1 MPEVISFGIWRNAT
15 FKVFVTKDADENY
28 LNVRLMSINQ
38 SFFKKYHLEIEKSR
52 FVEKWTMKQGD
63 HILSILPNKEA
74 INRGTLGGFVS
85 KNDNEKM
92 IYALTC
98 GHCFESTN
106 QSAYVDFSH
115 KYQEVGKCVF
125 TTKEKACDAAAI
137 EIKDSFINKCDV
149 AFRREDKKK
158 TNAKVYTQSLENV
171 HFVHKIG
178 AETSVTNG
186 TIVSS
191 EYYDKEV
198 NAENKDYV
206 FLVEGTNGNFSS
218 EGDSGSLV
226 FARPKTGT
234 QTYVNVLGIIYA
246 TKHKIS
252 DKDTAETG
260 SLGSDESQSEEKET
274 KNDHATDK
282 PRSKTTTSNK
292 GVENS
297 CAIHANEGHSFTCC
311 CRISTALTLFEENQG
326 EGFKVS
332 FKDDLSSSSSQSSNS
347 DDSNEEAIE

>member
-1 MPEVISFGIWRNAT
+1 M
-15 FKVFVTKDADENY
+15 
-28 LNVRLMSINQ
+28 
-38 SFFKKYHLEIEKSR
+38 
-52 FVEKWTMKQGD
+52 
-63 HILSILPNKEA
+63 
-74 INRGTLGGFVS
+74 
-85 KNDNEKM
+85 
-92 IYALTC
+92 
-98 GHCFESTN
+98 
-106 QSAYVDFSH
+106 
-115 KYQEVGKCVF
+115 
-125 TTKEKACDAAAI
+125 
-137 EIKDSFINKCDV
+137 
-149 AFRREDKKK
+149 
-158 TNAKVYTQSLENV
+158 
-171 HFVHKIG
+171 
-178 AETSVTNG
+178 TNG
-186 TIVSS
+186 TIASS

-234 QTYVNVLGIIYA
+234 QTYVNVLGIVYA

-260 SLGSDESQSEEKET
+260 RLGSDESQSEEKET
-274 KNDHATDK
+274 KNDHVTDK

-292 GVENS
+292 GVDNS